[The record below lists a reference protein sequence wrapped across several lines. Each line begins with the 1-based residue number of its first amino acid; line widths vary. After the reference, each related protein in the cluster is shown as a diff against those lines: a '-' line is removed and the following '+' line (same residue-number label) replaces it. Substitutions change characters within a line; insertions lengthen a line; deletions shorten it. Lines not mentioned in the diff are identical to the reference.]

1 MLRLTAFPAR
11 EGDCLAIEYGD
22 ASNPF
27 RILIDGGRAQ
37 TYQDYL
43 KPWLAKIPAEQR
55 RIDLFVITHID
66 RDHIDGALKLAQD
79 SDFALHVC
87 DVWFNGWYHLSGDR
101 PPVPKI
107 AVLAPRAGEALSRA
121 IMARGWAW
129 NAAFDRGTVA
139 IGDANAPVTK
149 ALPGGAT
156 IRLLSPDMAKL
167 AALKPV
173 WESECRRA
181 GLLPGGGTV
190 LRRPGRRQLL
200 ARPETIEAFQ
210 ALAARTSDVDKGLPN
225 GTSIAFM
232 FEYDGRE
239 LLFAADAHPDRLLAS
254 LRAHYGPEPLRL
266 DLLKVPHHG
275 SRANVTKTL
284 CQSLD
289 ARAALISTNG
299 DMFGHPDAEAVARL
313 ALTQRNPG
321 QIHFN
326 YSSPTTEIWGELSNL
341 KLDVSYPKPDDQGWC
356 VLEFCK
362 AGTVQRL

>member
-1 MLRLTAFPAR
+1 MLRVTAFPAC

-22 ASNPF
+22 ASHPF

-37 TYQDYL
+37 TYRHYL
-43 KPWLAKIPAEQR
+43 KPWLARIPQEQR
-55 RIDLFVITHID
+55 HLDLFVITHID

-87 DVWFNGWYHLSGDR
+87 DVWFNGWYHLSGNR
-101 PPVPKI
+101 PPVSKLP
-107 AVLAPRAGEALSRA
+107 VLAPRAGEALTRA

-129 NAAFDRGTVA
+129 NAAFDGGAVA
-139 IGDANAPVTK
+139 IGDASPPVTK
-149 ALPGGAT
+149 ELPGGAA
-156 IRLLSPDMAKL
+156 ICLLSPDTAML
-167 AALKPV
+167 SALKPV

-181 GLLPGGGTV
+181 GLLPGGGPV
-190 LRRPGRRQLL
+190 LARPGRQQQLT
-200 ARPETIEAFQ
+200 RPETIEALQ
-210 ALAARTSDVDKGLPN
+210 ALADCTTDVDKGLPN
-225 GTSIAFM
+225 GTSIAFI
-232 FEYDGRE
+232 FEYDGRK

-254 LRAHYGPEPLRL
+254 LRAHYGSEPLRL

-313 ALTQRNPG
+313 ALTQPNPG

-326 YSSPTTEIWGELSNL
+326 YCSPTTEIWGELSNL
-341 KLDVSYPKPDDQGWC
+341 QLDVSYPKPDDQGWC